1 MKKTIYF
8 LLKSWLNETPA
19 YTKDNSK
26 NWMVPTGISF
36 MFLLSASRPIKIHRS
51 YAWLR
56 HLLKI
61 HHQASCVCAKFSQ
74 TSGTF
79 VLFSYGN
86 SFRLGCFGN
95 FVMIKFTTDRL
106 RNKYFTRTN
115 GKWKTPA
122 QNSLRCCFEDMHS
135 SSARSVSLV
144 YLVPL
149 SIIIFPVSYQ
159 QAIGSHQQLYNVQSC
174 LSHSVHLLP
183 QFTAVQ
189 T

>member
-1 MKKTIYF
+1 
-8 LLKSWLNETPA
+8 
-19 YTKDNSK
+19 
-26 NWMVPTGISF
+26 MVPTGISF

-61 HHQASCVCAKFSQ
+61 HHQALCVCAKFSQ

-95 FVMIKFTTDRL
+95 FVMRKFTTDRL

-159 QAIGSHQQLYNVQSC
+159 QAIGSHQQLYNVQPC